1 MEVIAG
7 SQQEF
12 EQVFKDRRL
21 DLIRLAYLV
30 SGSREDAEDIVQTVF
45 AEAQNRWTSINDPYA
60 YLRTSV
66 VNRVKDGQRR
76 EFRKRL
82 LPIPR
87 ERVTEVPEVDEMWHH
102 IRQLPARQ
110 RSVVVLR
117 FYEDMPL
124 EEISSVLSQPSSTTR
139 SDLRRALS
147 TLKGKIQ

>member
-60 YLRTSV
+60 YLRTAV

>member
-30 SGSREDAEDIVQTVF
+30 SGSRDDAEDIVQTVF